1 MGLGLRSTLAVP
13 ATIADTGERCSAPVE
28 RLEFGELAEF
38 ARKLAAARNLGD
50 IAAFVLRR
58 LRIFGQ
64 QDKLRGDRSK
74 GT

>member
-1 MGLGLRSTLAVP
+1 LGLGLRSTLAVP

-50 IAAFVLRR
+50 IAAFLEVEGRSSLRVPMMER
-58 LRIFGQ
+58 R
-64 QDKLRGDRSK
+64 
-74 GT
+74 